1 MNDKVMTK
9 QAKSES
15 LIDFPCEF
23 PIKVLGRDDA
33 NFYCAAKSILTK
45 HAQTI
50 PDNDIKK
57 NSSKKGNYMAL
68 TCVVNVNNQIE
79 LDQIYIDFSKND
91 HILYVL

>member
-1 MNDKVMTK
+1 MTK

-57 NSSKKGNYMAL
+57 NSSKKGNYMAHP
-68 TCVVNVNNQIE
+68 CVVNVNNQIE
-79 LDQIYIDFSKND
+79 LDQIYVDFSKND